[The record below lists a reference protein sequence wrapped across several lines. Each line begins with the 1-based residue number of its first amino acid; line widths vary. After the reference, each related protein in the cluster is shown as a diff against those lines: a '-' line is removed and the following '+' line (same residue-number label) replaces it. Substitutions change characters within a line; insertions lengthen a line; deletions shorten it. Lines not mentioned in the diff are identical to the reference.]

1 MVVRVADERAQ
12 EGVIIPFCAAAL
24 AITARLPLLLMQA
37 PE

>member
-1 MVVRVADERAQ
+1 MVVRVADEGAQ

-24 AITARLPLLLMQA
+24 AITARLPLLPMQT